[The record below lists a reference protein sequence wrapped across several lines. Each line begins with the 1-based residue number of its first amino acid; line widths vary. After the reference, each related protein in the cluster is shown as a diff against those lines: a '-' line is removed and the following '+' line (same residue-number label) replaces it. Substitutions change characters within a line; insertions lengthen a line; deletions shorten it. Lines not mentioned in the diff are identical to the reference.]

1 MRTRRSATQVRSAIV
16 NGLAGLVLREQDR
29 SIDTMAFE
37 HRDGQI
43 VAVYVTRNP
52 DKLHDVTF

>member
-1 MRTRRSATQVRSAIV
+1 MRSAIV